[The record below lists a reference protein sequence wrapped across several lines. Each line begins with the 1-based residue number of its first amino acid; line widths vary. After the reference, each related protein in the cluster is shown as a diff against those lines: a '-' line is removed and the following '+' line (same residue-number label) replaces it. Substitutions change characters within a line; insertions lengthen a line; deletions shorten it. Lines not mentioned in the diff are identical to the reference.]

1 MKVTRLRVLLVVC
14 LGAFGL
20 AMLDEHYTYFWR
32 MQLLGER
39 LLPETSI
46 AACRKTYIYRCAGEI
61 VRYAE
66 DVTQPDDWLSVFYHG
81 DQETARVG
89 AEACLYLD
97 KYERGRRQEMRYD
110 I

>member
-1 MKVTRLRVLLVVC
+1 MKVTRLRVLLVAC

-20 AMLDEHYTYFWR
+20 GVLDEHYSYFWR
-32 MQLLGER
+32 MQLFGER

-46 AACRKTYIYRCAGEI
+46 AACRKIYVYRYAGKI

-66 DVTQPDDWLSVFYHG
+66 DVRQPDDWLPVFYHD
-81 DQETARVG
+81 DQETACVG
-89 AEACLYLD
+89 AEVCLYLD
-97 KYERGRRQEMRYD
+97 KYEREKRQEVRHD